1 MPHRQ
6 DAAYRATEY
15 RVADGAQRFSIRVG
29 ERCAPLDALLDTH
42 GAEEWAYVTAY
53 NPGGRPAAADANA
66 AAQQRLEAELR
77 ATAHPVLRGE
87 GTGDDGRWPPEPSL
101 LVLGLPR
108 ADAIGLARRFGQVA
122 IVAGRRGAPADLVYC
137 DAA

>member
-1 MPHRQ
+1 MPNQR
-6 DAAYRATEY
+6 DDVYRATAY
-15 RVADGAQRFSIRVG
+15 HVADGAQRFSIRVG
-29 ERCAPLDALLDTH
+29 ERCAPLDALLDAH

-53 NPGGRPAAADANA
+53 NPGGRQARADENA

-87 GTGDDGRWPPEPSL
+87 GAGDDGRWPPEPSL

-108 ADAIGLARRFGQVA
+108 ADAVALARRCGQVA
-122 IVAGRRGAPADLVYC
+122 IVAGRRGAPAELVYC
-137 DAA
+137 DA